1 MKVMTMGRKSVGVFC
16 IYSLFGHSNLYN
28 YSNLICEYATK
39 YCFYIRSMN
48 FSVKDILTISMILFA
63 VIDVIGSLP
72 VLIDV
77 KNKVGKIESGKATL
91 ISGIIMLVFLFAGE
105 GILKIIGITVND
117 FAIAGSFILFFIA
130 MEMILGIQFFKGDSS
145 TTASIVPIAF
155 PLIAGTG
162 TLTTLLSIRA
172 EFEDVENIV
181 VAILINL
188 VFVYLVLR
196 YMKWLEKLL
205 GTGGI
210 NILRKV
216 FGVVLLAIAVKLFRT
231 NLGI

>member
-1 MKVMTMGRKSVGVFC
+1 M
-16 IYSLFGHSNLYN
+16 N
-28 YSNLICEYATK
+28 YL
-39 YCFYIRSMN
+39 N

-63 VIDVIGSLP
+63 VIDIIGSLP

-91 ISGIIMLVFLFAGE
+91 VSGIIMLVFLFAGE

-130 MEMILGIQFFKGDSS
+130 MEMILGIRFFKDDSS
-145 TTASIVPIAF
+145 ATASIVPIAF

-172 EFEDVENIV
+172 EYKEVENIIA
-181 VAILINL
+181 AILINL

-196 YMKWLEKLL
+196 YMYWLEKIL
-205 GTGGI
+205 GLGGI

-216 FGVVLLAIAVKLFRT
+216 FGVILLAIAVKLFRS
-231 NLGI
+231 NLHI